1 MAEMVFECKFYQV
14 HRANLFIFK
23 GITQYCVMKFFGRNL
38 VSYNLSSI
46 YNCLGYKFALQCSH
60 GPVLPIV
67 CCRTYKGYKWNT
79 VSTHF
84 LFQVQKFTF
93 NSHFLSQHIAR

>member
-23 GITQYCVMKFFGRNL
+23 GLTQYCVLKFFGRNL

-60 GPVLPIV
+60 GPILPIV
-67 CCRTYKGYKWNT
+67 GCRTNKGYRGKR
-79 VSTHF
+79 F
-84 LFQVQKFTF
+84 
-93 NSHFLSQHIAR
+93 QHIFCSKFRSSPYIRI